1 MFLTNEESVALEL
14 LGKEMGAYLKKP
26 VAENELLDVIQS
38 QLSRW
43 SDRMSETLLNDNSRC
58 CVFRSGENW
67 FGIGALAIHGIVPR
81 PEIAE
86 LPHADASLKGVCHI
100 QNEFIPVLSLRA
112 LSSIQYETSADAEQ
126 QLAIL
131 LNPQGNV
138 GLVDRRSNDACR
150 AGNLDFKLFERQRSM
165 VTSRYWICFVERSG
179 PADS

>member
-1 MFLTNEESVALEL
+1 MKDSV
-14 LGKEMGAYLKKP
+14 
-26 VAENELLDVIQS
+26 
-38 QLSRW
+38 
-43 SDRMSETLLNDNSRC
+43 LNDNSRC

-100 QNEFIPVLSLRA
+100 QNEFIPVVSLRA

-131 LNPQGNV
+131 LSPQGMW
-138 GLVDRRSNDACR
+138 GLLIDEATTLAELEISISNFSNDSDPWSRVVIGSASW
-150 AGNLDFKLFERQRSM
+150 NDQVLQILDPVAIHRYA
-165 VTSRYWICFVERSG
+165 SRLLEMFWESSDQIQPQLTCN
-179 PADS
+179 

>member
-1 MFLTNEESVALEL
+1 
-14 LGKEMGAYLKKP
+14 
-26 VAENELLDVIQS
+26 
-38 QLSRW
+38 
-43 SDRMSETLLNDNSRC
+43 MSKNILNDDSRC

-100 QNEFIPVLSLRA
+100 QNEFIPVVSLRA

-131 LNPQGNV
+131 LSPQGMW
-138 GLVDRRSNDACR
+138 GLLIDEATTLAELEISISNFSDDSDPWSRVVIGSASW
-150 AGNLDFKLFERQRSM
+150 NDQVLQILDPVAVHQYA
-165 VTSRYWICFVERSG
+165 SRLLEMYWESSDQIQPQLTCN
-179 PADS
+179 